1 VTAQLPPGLAV
12 LAGEFHD
19 LRNPGSSQLVA
30 FGAFVVTALG
40 LVALVIMGVKAIG
53 SEGRHRSAWV
63 ILMASLT
70 FGLLAPIPLLVDVN
84 ASGSVVQCGHPFLAR
99 PDVDAAAHQADTA
112 WAASVCETAL
122 SSRRILAVKILSVA
136 IALALCA
143 GVFLLWPGP
152 ARRSP
157 DLQGAGSLRS

>member
-1 VTAQLPPGLAV
+1 M
-12 LAGEFHD
+12 
-19 LRNPGSSQLVA
+19 RNPGSGQLVG
-30 FGAFVVTALG
+30 FGAFLVAGLG
-40 LVALVIMGVKAIG
+40 LVALVVMGVKAVG
-53 SEGRHRSAWV
+53 SEGRRRSVWL

-70 FGLLAPIPLLVDVN
+70 FGLVAPLPVLFDVTT
-84 ASGSVVQCGHPFLAR
+84 SGSHIRCGHPFLTR
-99 PDVDAAAHQADTA
+99 PDIDAALHQNDTA

-122 SSRRILAVKILSVA
+122 SSRRRLAVKILSVA